1 MATYHSKQ
9 RAIKWQNKSER
20 TATIVMIIVGLI
32 EFGIIGELGT
42 QSLFFGWGG
51 AFAAF
56 AFYSLGVF
64 LYTRRNIVLKHSYT
78 IMVGLGSSII
88 GLILNV
94 PLLFGSTVYNFI
106 STGDFLGV
114 LAGAFYL
121 FSLLVL
127 FGFGHYDTKHTDMR

>member
-1 MATYHSKQ
+1 
-9 RAIKWQNKSER
+9 
-20 TATIVMIIVGLI
+20 
-32 EFGIIGELGT
+32 
-42 QSLFFGWGG
+42 
-51 AFAAF
+51 
-56 AFYSLGVF
+56 
-64 LYTRRNIVLKHSYT
+64 
-78 IMVGLGSSII
+78 MVGLGSSII